1 MTSKKLRR
9 IYEQDDDENKSPKE
23 IADEGIEVLFED
35 DEVLL
40 LQIFKRV
47 SMEYYAPQ
55 EISRQYQHNDKKNYL
70 VLSKGDK
77 LGFWLQEPRY
87 GAFYIEGFD
96 GKTYLFNKV
105 INEYP
110 QIAKEIIE
118 LTGSDDTT
126 YGMLMMIKFGKKYDR
141 YDLRNLTDNFLWDI
155 EYNEKKPS
163 KSMVVLNFTHDEY
176 FNTFRFENDE
186 DRGYLDM
193 ALGESSYY
201 SSGFFIEDSYEWTEG
216 YIMRGFDDTNMEL
229 VKKILKYTHPAL
241 LRKNQFPH
249 SDKFFEEASEFLYK
263 TFYYPIDN
271 IITTYFELKNE
282 GVQESLRKEIVED
295 FADIFQRYGIY
306 REDETPFNN
315 YLTTVNILLSLY
327 DRVEDKTI
335 PLVSTSKEDKT
346 VFRKLGKTFGEFGDY
361 TETIYNYH
369 NMDYN
374 KFEEYAKDK
383 LEEILEEIEE
393 NPEKYINKIGKIYD
407 ELSKLGYDL
416 NKNYP
421 LPTDNSKSFK
431 IIDIDKDTLR
441 ITLYHFDKDTEK
453 RSYSIDEF
461 KNYISSG
468 ELFERL
474 VRKLKKLL

>member
-1 MTSKKLRR
+1 MTPKKLRR

-55 EISRQYQHNDKKNYL
+55 EISRQYQHNVKKNYL

-77 LGFWLQEPRY
+77 LSFWLKEPNY
-87 GAFYIEGFD
+87 GAVYIEGFD
-96 GKTYLFNKV
+96 GKTYLFDKV

-141 YDLRNLTDNFLWDI
+141 YDLRNLTDKFLWDI

-176 FNTFRFENDE
+176 FNAFRFENDE
-186 DRGYLDM
+186 DRTYLDV
-193 ALGESSYY
+193 ALGESSYH
-201 SSGFFIEDSYEWTEG
+201 SGNFFIKDYYEWNEG
-216 YIMRGFDDTNMEL
+216 YVMGGFNDTNMEL

-241 LRKNQFPH
+241 LRKNQD
-249 SDKFFEEASEFLYK
+249 SDKFYEEASNFLYE
-263 TFYYPIDN
+263 TFYYPIDS
-271 IITTYFELKNE
+271 IITNYFELKNE
-282 GVQESLRKEIVED
+282 GVIESLKKEIVED

-335 PLVSTSKEDKT
+335 PLVSTSKKDKT
-346 VFRKLGKTFGEFGDY
+346 VFRKLGKTFGEFGNY
-361 TETIYNYH
+361 TEAIYNYD

-374 KFEEYAKDK
+374 KFEEYVKDE
-383 LEEILEEIEE
+383 LEKILEEIEE

-416 NKNYP
+416 NNNYP

-441 ITLYHFDKDTEK
+441 ITLYHFDKGTTEK

>member
-1 MTSKKLRR
+1 MTPKKLRR

-23 IADEGIEVLFED
+23 IADEGIEILFED
-35 DEVLL
+35 DSVLL

-96 GKTYLFNKV
+96 GKTYLFDKV

-118 LTGSDDTT
+118 LTGSDNTT

-141 YDLRNLTDNFLWDI
+141 YDLRNLTDKFLWDI
-155 EYNEKKPS
+155 EYNEKNPS

-186 DRGYLDM
+186 DRNYLDM

-201 SSGFFIEDSYEWTEG
+201 DGMFFSEDPYEWNEG
-216 YIMRGFDDTNMEL
+216 YIMMGFNDTNMEL
-229 VKKILKYTHPAL
+229 VKKILKYTHPDL
-241 LRKNQFPH
+241 LRKNQDSNEFY
-249 SDKFFEEASEFLYK
+249 EEASNFLYK
-263 TFYYPIDN
+263 TFYYPIDS
-271 IITTYFELKNE
+271 IITNYFELKNE
-282 GVQESLRKEIVED
+282 GVIESLKKEIVED
-295 FADIFQRYGIY
+295 FTDIFQRYGIY

-315 YLTTVNILLSLY
+315 YLTSVNILLSLY

-346 VFRKLGKTFGEFGDY
+346 VFRKLGKTFGEFGNY
-361 TETIYNYH
+361 YERIYATD

-374 KFEEYAKDK
+374 KFKEYAKDK

-393 NPEKYINKIGKIYD
+393 NPEKYINNIGKIYD

-416 NKNYP
+416 NNDYP

-441 ITLYHFDKDTEK
+441 ITLSHFDKGTTEK

>member
-1 MTSKKLRR
+1 MTPKRLGR

-23 IADEGIEVLFED
+23 IADEGVEVLFED

-55 EISRQYQHNDKKNYL
+55 EISRQYQPKTRRNFL

-77 LGFWLQEPRY
+77 LSFWMQEPNY
-87 GAFYIEGFD
+87 GPVYIEGFD
-96 GKTYLFNKV
+96 GKTYLFDKV

-110 QIAKEIIE
+110 QITKEIIE

-126 YGMLMMIKFGKKYDR
+126 YGMLMMIKLGKKYDR
-141 YDLRNLTDNFLWDI
+141 YDLRKNTDKFLWDI
-155 EYNEKKPS
+155 EYNDKKPS
-163 KSMVVLNFTHDEY
+163 KSMIELNFTHDEY

-186 DRGYLDM
+186 DRSYLDI

-201 SSGFFIEDSYEWTEG
+201 GGGFFNEDSYEWTEG
-216 YIMRGFDDTNMEL
+216 YIMRGFSDTNMEL

-241 LRKNQFPH
+241 LRKKQD
-249 SDKFFEEASEFLYK
+249 SDEFFEEASKFLYEI
-263 TFYYPIDN
+263 FYYPIDN
-271 IITTYFELKNE
+271 IITNYFELKNE
-282 GVQESLRKEIVED
+282 GAQESLKKEIVED

-315 YLTTVNILLSLY
+315 YITTVNILLSLY

-335 PLVSTSKEDKT
+335 PLVSSSKEDKT
-346 VFRKLGKTFGEFGDY
+346 VFRKLGKSFGEFGRY
-361 TETIYNYH
+361 YERIYEQH

-374 KFEEYAKDK
+374 KFDEYTKDE
-383 LEEILEEIEE
+383 LEKILEEVEE
-393 NPEKYINKIGKIYD
+393 NPEKYINKIGEIYE
-407 ELSKLGYDL
+407 ELGKLGYDL

-441 ITLYHFDKDTEK
+441 ITLYHFDKGTEK
-453 RSYSIDEF
+453 RSYTIDEF
-461 KNYISSG
+461 KNYISMG

-474 VRKLKKLL
+474 IRKLKKLL